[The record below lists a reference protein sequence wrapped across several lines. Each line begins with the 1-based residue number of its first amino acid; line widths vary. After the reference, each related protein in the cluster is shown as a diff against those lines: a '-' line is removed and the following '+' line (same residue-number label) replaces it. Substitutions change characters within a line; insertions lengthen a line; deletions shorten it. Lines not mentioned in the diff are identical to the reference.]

1 MFAPP
6 PAEILVIAVFFLN
19 FGGVF
24 NCVAYT
30 IIKRKLQAA
39 GKKAKHCCKGPVN
52 MNKKGGSTYIITSD
66 ETSPTDIDPAANY
79 SVSSHL

>member
-6 PAEILVIAVFFLN
+6 PAEILVIAVFFIN

-39 GKKAKHCCKGPVN
+39 GTKTKHSCKGPEN
-52 MNKKGGSTYIITSD
+52 MKK
-66 ETSPTDIDPAANY
+66 
-79 SVSSHL
+79 